1 VTWREVPRK
10 AGWVAAVGS
19 IQSQVASFG
28 RLTIKIEINGDS
40 PPLPKGEIF
49 VPMPTR
55 WKVEQFF
62 SWLMR
67 WRRIAKNWCHS
78 ITGFAIDMGWC
89 LFGLSLRR
97 AAKLVC

>member
-49 VPMPTR
+49 VPMPAR
-55 WKVEQFF
+55 WKVEQCF

-67 WRRIAKNWCHS
+67 
-78 ITGFAIDMGWC
+78 
-89 LFGLSLRR
+89 
-97 AAKLVC
+97 